1 MRTGYDKQNS
11 ICPGREGAMSEI
23 EVCFL
28 DEILLSRLL
37 CPRYMQVMDERSHEL
52 GDKMN
57 LTSNTSTNTNAQ
69 HSGSACAMTCNQ
81 CTCITNKL
89 PFFLAQRGS
98 LWQQNFSV
106 HICPYY
112 VVVAVSTHLPSRILR
127 ICGDTSNPG
136 PDQHHGCTRHK
147 RYP

>member
-1 MRTGYDKQNS
+1 MINRTVYAPVVKEQCLKQKYVFQ
-11 ICPGREGAMSEI
+11 MKYF
-23 EVCFL
+23 FL
-28 DEILLSRLL
+28 AYFALVTCRLWTKGL
-37 CPRYMQVMDERSHEL
+37 N

-57 LTSNTSTNTNAQ
+57 LTTNTSTNTNAQ

-89 PFFLAQRGS
+89 PFLAQRGS
-98 LWQQNFSV
+98 LWQQDFSV
-106 HICPYY
+106 HICPYN

-136 PDQHHGCTRHK
+136 PDQHHGCTRRK